1 MAKRYKDIKLEEQTY
16 KRFKQ
21 AKKLLEFQNNT
32 DYSMSDFMDI
42 LIDNIGKNLPN
53 FLNKMEKK

>member
-1 MAKRYKDIKLEEQTY
+1 MAKKYKDIKFEEETY

-32 DYSMSDFMDI
+32 DYSMSEFQNI

-53 FLNKMEKK
+53 FINKMEKK